1 MWREIQ
7 SCLRQWEVP
16 SVWSSSSVSY
26 GRLISEGCR
35 IRARLRWSFG
45 PVTIRGWN
53 LPFTDNVDLA
63 GCQLSQKV
71 GSSEDSIVCGIWWPV
86 HQRTTVDPLLSLSLH
101 CTLPLMILSVIQ
113 NSNKSTKT
121 NQPKVML
128 WLTVFLET
136 FSLWRTIY
144 HDYKEQN
151 M

>member
-7 SCLRQWEVP
+7 SCLRQGTVP
-16 SVWSSSSVSY
+16 SVGRSSSSVFVRVFDFQ
-26 GRLISEGCR
+26 RLQGTASMILWTSHHQ
-35 IRARLRWSFG
+35 RLKCA
-45 PVTIRGWN
+45 
-53 LPFTDNVDLA
+53 DNIDLT
-63 GCQLSQKV
+63 GCQLSQKI
-71 GSSEDSIVCGIWWPV
+71 GSSEGSIVCGIRWPV
-86 HQRTTVDPLLSLSLH
+86 HQGTTVDPLLSLSLH

-128 WLTVFLET
+128 WPIVFLET